1 MQDQEQQ
8 QQMVRFHKF
17 GQQVLY
23 KQMVNQHIFKY
34 LNEQGK
40 RNPQLIT
47 WRRVRQHNKTRSVP
61 FVRTGM
67 EEPLRLLLL
76 GNIPENK
83 RDVGSG
89 YMFMD

>member
-8 QQMVRFHKF
+8 IEMDRFHKF

-23 KQMVNQHIFKY
+23 KEMLSQHIFEY

-40 RNPQLIT
+40 INPHLIT
-47 WRRVRQHNKTRSVP
+47 WRRVRQQNSIRSVP

-76 GNIPENK
+76 ANIPENK
-83 RDVGSG
+83 RFDGSA
-89 YMFMD
+89 YMFID